1 MQIFYSWVLGLV
13 FKKFMT
19 PFCSA
24 LLKRSGLWAI
34 VLLSTLLTACSLPQV
49 SAEDRLF
56 LPISVEFLEAYTLPK
71 TTFQDTPVGG
81 LSALTYDRP
90 QNLFYAV
97 SDDRSDR
104 TPARF
109 YTMALAL
116 NPDKSKIET
125 VSIKAVTTLKTE
137 TGQPFEKGTID
148 AEGIALSPIDSLFI
162 SSEGVVRDGVAPFI
176 GEFDLKTGQLK
187 RKLPIPEAFL
197 PDDSNQLLQ
206 KRGIQDNAGFE
217 PLTLNAGAASMGAME
232 PYRLFTATESSLIQD
247 LEPANANQGAKNR
260 LLHYLVE
267 DDRFTLI
274 SQHLYPLEPKPVG
287 AFDQGLS
294 ELLAIDQAGH
304 FLSLERSFGLQ
315 GFQVKLFQIATGSAT
330 DISTIASLKGTLKGT
345 QPIRK
350 RLLLDFNQLDIPID
364 NLEGMAIGPR
374 LSDGSQS
381 LILVSDDNFNSLNQ
395 VTQFLLLRLKG
406 KV

>member
-1 MQIFYSWVLGLV
+1 
-13 FKKFMT
+13 MT
-19 PFCSA
+19 SFPFV
-24 LLKRSGLWAI
+24 LKRSWRWAI
-34 VLLSTLLTACSLPQV
+34 VLLLTTLLTACSLPQV

-56 LPISVEFLEAYTLPK
+56 LPISVEFLDAYTLPK
-71 TTFQDTPVGG
+71 TTFQNTPVGG

-90 QNLFYAV
+90 QNLFYVV

-116 NPDKSKIET
+116 NADKSKIEN
-125 VSIKAVTTLKTE
+125 VSVKSVTTLKTE
-137 TGQPFEKGTID
+137 VGQPFEQGTID
-148 AEGIALSPIDSLFI
+148 AEGIALSPLKSVFI

-187 RKLPIPEAFL
+187 RKLLIPEAFL
-197 PDDSNQLLQ
+197 PDDSNLLLQ
-206 KRGIQDNAGFE
+206 KRGIQDNSGFE
-217 PLTLNAGAASMGAME
+217 PLTLNAQAVSMGAME
-232 PYRLFTATESSLIQD
+232 PYRLFTATESSLVQD
-247 LEPANANQGAKNR
+247 LEPPSPTQGARNR
-260 LLHYLVE
+260 FLHYLIE
-267 DDRFTLI
+267 NDRFTLI
-274 SQHLYPLEPKPVG
+274 SEHLYALEPKPIG

-294 ELLAIDQAGH
+294 ELLSIDQAGH

-315 GFQVKLFQIATGSAT
+315 GFQIKLFQIATGGAT

-350 RLLLDFNQLDIPID
+350 RLLLDFNQLDMAID

-374 LSDGSQS
+374 LADGSQS
-381 LILVSDDNFNSLNQ
+381 LILVSDDNFNSTQ

-406 KV
+406 KA

>member
-1 MQIFYSWVLGLV
+1 
-13 FKKFMT
+13 MT
-19 PFCSA
+19 FFPSIVA
-24 LLKRSGLWAI
+24 KRSWLWAI
-34 VLLSTLLTACSLPQV
+34 VLLLTTLLTACSLPQV

-56 LPISVEFLEAYTLPK
+56 LPISVEFLDAYTLPK
-71 TTFQDTPVGG
+71 TTFENTPVGG
-81 LSALTYDRP
+81 LSALTYDRS
-90 QNLFYAV
+90 QNLFYIV
-97 SDDRSDR
+97 SDDRGDR

-109 YTMALAL
+109 YTVALAL
-116 NPDKSKIET
+116 NADKSKIEN

-137 TGQPFEKGTID
+137 AGQPFEKGTID
-148 AEGIALSPIDSLFI
+148 AEGITLSPIDSLFI

-187 RKLPIPEAFL
+187 RKLPIPEAYL
-197 PDDSNQLLQ
+197 PDTSDLSLQ

-232 PYRLFTATESSLIQD
+232 PYRLFTATESPLVQD
-247 LEPANANQGAKNR
+247 LESSNQGDKNR
-260 LLHYLVE
+260 FLHYLVE

-274 SQHLYPLEPKPVG
+274 SEHLYPLEPQPIG
-287 AFDQGLS
+287 AFDHGLS

-315 GFQVKLFQIATGSAT
+315 GFQLKLFQIATGGAT
-330 DISTIASLKGTLKGT
+330 DISTIPSLKGTLQGT

-350 RLLLDFNQLDIPID
+350 RLLLDFSQLDLSID
-364 NLEGMAIGPR
+364 NLEGMTIGPR

-395 VTQFLLLRLKG
+395 VTQFLLLRLREND
-406 KV
+406 